1 MSRLAGRVALVTGGA
16 QGIGRAIAARL
27 AQDGA
32 RIVIADLNEG
42 KAAAAAESCGGG
54 AFALR
59 CDVSDAAQVATLFRS
74 VEQRAERVD
83 VLVNNAAIVPFIPW
97 DEVDLAHWQQIIA
110 VNLTGTFLMCRAGS
124 DMMRRLGTKGRI
136 INMCSN
142 SLLAGT
148 PNMAAYVASK
158 GGVLGLTRALATE
171 LGKYGIT
178 VNAVMPGLVAS
189 EGAMATPHKD
199 SFGFVEML
207 QALAGHGRPEDI
219 APAVAFLASDDAHWI
234 TGQTLNVDGGMA
246 RW

>member
-1 MSRLAGRVALVTGGA
+1 MSRLDGRVALVSGAA
-16 QGIGRAIAARL
+16 QGIGRAIAERLAREGARL
-27 AQDGA
+27 
-32 RIVIADLNEG
+32 IIADLNRD
-42 KAAAAAESCGGG
+42 KAAEAASACGGG
-54 AFALR
+54 AIALA
-59 CDVSDAAQVATLFRS
+59 CDISDPAQVTELFKS
-74 VEQRAERVD
+74 AEQQAGRVD
-83 VLVNNAAIVPFIPW
+83 VLVNNAAIVPFIAW
-97 DEVDLAHWQQIIA
+97 DDVDLVHWQKVMA

-158 GGVLGLTRALATE
+158 GGVFGLTRALATE

-199 SFGFVEML
+199 SFDFVEML
-207 QALAGHGRPEDI
+207 QALKGHGRPEDI

-234 TGQTLNVDGGMA
+234 TGQALNVDAGMA

>member
-1 MSRLAGRVALVTGGA
+1 MSKLDGKVALVSGAA
-16 QGIGRAIAARL
+16 QGIGRAIAERL
-27 AQDGA
+27 AGDGA
-32 RIVIADLNEG
+32 RVVIADRHGDKASE
-42 KAAAAAESCGGG
+42 AAASCGGG
-54 AFALR
+54 AFALT
-59 CDVSDAAQVATLFRS
+59 CDISEQDQVATLFRA
-74 VEQRAERVD
+74 VEQRAGRVD
-83 VLVNNAAIVPFIPW
+83 VLVNNAAIVPFIAW
-97 DEVDLAHWQQIIA
+97 DEVDLAHWQQIIS

-124 DMMRRLGTKGRI
+124 DMMRRLGTRGRI

-158 GGVLGLTRALATE
+158 GGVFGLTRALATE

-178 VNAVMPGLVAS
+178 VNAIMPGLVAS

-199 SFGFVEML
+199 SFEFVEML
-207 QALAGHGRPEDI
+207 QALKGHGRPEDI

-234 TGQTLNVDGGMA
+234 TGQALNVDGGMA

>member
-1 MSRLAGRVALVTGGA
+1 MNKLDGKVALVSGAA
-16 QGIGRAIAARL
+16 QGIGRAIAERL
-27 AQDGA
+27 ARDGA
-32 RIVIADLNEG
+32 RFVIADLNRD
-42 KAAAAAESCGGG
+42 KAAEVASACGGG
-54 AFALR
+54 AFALS
-59 CDVSDAAQVATLFRS
+59 CDVSDPAQVGALFTAAG
-74 VEQRAERVD
+74 QRAGRVD
-83 VLVNNAAIVPFIPW
+83 VLVNNAAIVPFIAW
-97 DEVDLAHWQQIIA
+97 DEVDLAHWQRIIS

-124 DMMRRLGTKGRI
+124 DMMRRLGTQGRI

-158 GGVLGLTRALATE
+158 GGVFGLTRALATE

-178 VNAVMPGLVAS
+178 VNAIMPGLVAS
-189 EGAMATPHKD
+189 KGAMATPHKD
-199 SFGFVEML
+199 SFEFVEML
-207 QALAGHGRPEDI
+207 QALKGHGRPEDI